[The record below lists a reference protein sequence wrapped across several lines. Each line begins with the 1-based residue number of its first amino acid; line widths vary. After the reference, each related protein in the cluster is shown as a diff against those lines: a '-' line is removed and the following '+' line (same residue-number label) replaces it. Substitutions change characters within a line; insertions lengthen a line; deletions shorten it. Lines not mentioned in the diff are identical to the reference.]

1 MNKNILRA
9 ILLFALAFVVGCE
22 DDDDPFVGD
31 DNFITSFSLKQG
43 EISYDASFK
52 GDTIILETPEGI
64 VLNDVTASVVCS
76 ETVL

>member
-52 GDTIILETPEGI
+52 GDTIILETRGNCIERCNGECR
-64 VLNDVTASVVCS
+64 VQ
-76 ETVL
+76 